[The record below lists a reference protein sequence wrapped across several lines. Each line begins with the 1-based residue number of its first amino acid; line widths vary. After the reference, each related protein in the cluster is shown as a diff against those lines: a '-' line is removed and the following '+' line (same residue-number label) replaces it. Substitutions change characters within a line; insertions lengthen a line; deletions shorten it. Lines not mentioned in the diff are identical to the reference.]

1 MQAEALAANLAAWQ
15 SPEPPRSPW
24 LQTWGGIG
32 AAVENSQFSSH
43 NRSHPFYVQLDN
55 IQL

>member
-1 MQAEALAANLAAWQ
+1 MVIV

-32 AAVENSQFSSH
+32 AAVEGFNTPKTAKFSSH
-43 NRSHPFYVQLDN
+43 KRSHPFCA
-55 IQL
+55 